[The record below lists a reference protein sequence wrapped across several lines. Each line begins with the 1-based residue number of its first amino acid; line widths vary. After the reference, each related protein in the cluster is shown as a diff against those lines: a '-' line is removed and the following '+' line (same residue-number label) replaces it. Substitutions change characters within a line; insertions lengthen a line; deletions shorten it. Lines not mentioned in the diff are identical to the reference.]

1 MTYSTF
7 TRNHAE
13 YSGGA
18 ISNLQDANF
27 AVTGSTFTGNTASS
41 GGAISNY
48 EGNFTVTSSNFT
60 SNTAEGNY
68 DDEDSVGGAIKNYRG
83 NFIITNSKFTGNTA
97 TDYGG
102 AIENYRGTLNVAYST
117 FTGNT
122 SYDGGAI
129 DSYGT
134 LTVTGST
141 FNGNTAYYGGAIE
154 NYRGTLTVNHSTFNG
169 NSANRDGGAIYN
181 YYGNSTVTSSTFNGN
196 TADYGGAVYNYY
208 STTTIDGSTF
218 TGNTADYN
226 GGAINNDGNL
236 TINSSTFTGNS
247 AVYGGAIA
255 DHTNL
260 TIHFSRIIGNSANRD
275 GGAIY
280 NYYGN
285 STVTSSTFNG
295 NTADYGGAVY
305 NYYST
310 TTIDGSTF
318 TGNTADY
325 NGGAINNDG
334 NLTINSST
342 FTGNSAVYGGAI
354 ADHTNLTIHFSR
366 IIGNSATTG
375 SAIYTTNTADARFNW
390 WGSNSNPS
398 SRVSGNVTVTP
409 WMVLTIVANPT
420 SRLPSAKSTITADLL
435 HDSAG
440 VYHNPANGHV
450 PDGLPVTF
458 TATKGTINPSQSTL
472 SNGSRKS
479 TFTAKNLGT
488 ATIKATVDYQT
499 VSTTIPIYPNL
510 SFALSTS
517 KGTHYYGDTIHYYI
531 TVKNSG
537 TISANVSVYDKLPSG
552 LKYLSSTATKGSY
565 KLSTSTWNIGT
576 LKPGQTA
583 KLDIKALVNKVGDVT
598 NKATLKDSIWKTYAI
613 ITVSFDVPKA
623 VPIAELVK
631 ASKTIKNYYEK
642 NKKLPTTLKVA
653 GQTLTMAQLLDLL
666 TTATINISKNNLKPI
681 SVKTVGKAPGPG
693 GSYKTGTIAKNNYLK
708 YAQNIKT
715 FINNKKRA
723 PNYAV
728 TRLGN
733 IPFSKLV
740 YMYAKVVNFYGQN
753 KRLPNYVVTYK
764 I

>member
-154 NYRGTLTVNHSTFNG
+154 NYRGTLTVNHSTFN
-169 NSANRDGGAIYN
+169 
-181 YYGNSTVTSSTFNGN
+181 
-196 TADYGGAVYNYY
+196 
-208 STTTIDGSTF
+208 
-218 TGNTADYN
+218 
-226 GGAINNDGNL
+226 
-236 TINSSTFTGNS
+236 
-247 AVYGGAIA
+247 
-255 DHTNL
+255 
-260 TIHFSRIIGNSANRD
+260 GNSANRD